1 MDFNGIRR
9 LLLCVYRIEE
19 IQLTYHGCPRL
30 CDMRRVEMM
39 VDIETCIHMYAF
51 FKYLLSQ
58 EAFSFFLL
66 YGRDKQV

>member
-1 MDFNGIRR
+1 MR
-9 LLLCVYRIEE
+9 VQVEE

-39 VDIETCIHMYAF
+39 VDIESCIHMYTI
-51 FKYLLSQ
+51 FKDLLSQ
-58 EAFSFFLL
+58 EALSIFLL

>member
-1 MDFNGIRR
+1 MR
-9 LLLCVYRIEE
+9 VQVEE

-30 CDMRRVEMM
+30 CDTRRVEMM
-39 VDIETCIHMYAF
+39 VDIVPSIHMYTI
-51 FKYLLSQ
+51 FKDLLSQ